1 MHLFINSLKIKS
13 MSILALFASG
23 SGTNVENIINYF
35 KQATK
40 KKVNIGVVCVNNP
53 HAGVIERAQR
63 ANIPVYI
70 FDRNDFYHTE
80 NVLEKLREYRVDAIV
95 LAGFL
100 WLVPDNLLQRFPRR
114 ILNIH
119 PALLPAHGGK
129 GMYGMHVHRAVV
141 ANQERQ
147 SGITIHEVNG
157 EYDRGK
163 IIFQAACAVMSG
175 DTPETLAVKVHQLEY
190 LHFPRIIEEWAKAF
204 TD

>member
-1 MHLFINSLKIKS
+1 MY
-13 MSILALFASG
+13 ILALFASG

-40 KKVNIGVVCVNNP
+40 KNVNIGAVCVNNP

-80 NVLEKLREYRVDAIV
+80 NVLEKLQEYRVDAIV

-100 WLVPDNLLQRFPRR
+100 WLVPNRLIQLFPHR

-119 PALLPAHGGK
+119 PALLPAYGGK
-129 GMYGMHVHRAVV
+129 GMYGMHVHRAVI

-163 IIFQAACAVMSG
+163 IIFQTDCAVTPG
-175 DTPETLAVKVHQLEY
+175 DTPETLAAKVHQLEY
-190 LHFPRIIEEWAKAF
+190 QYFPRIIEDWVNAF

>member
-1 MHLFINSLKIKS
+1 MA
-13 MSILALFASG
+13 ILSLFASG

-35 KQATK
+35 KQPTK
-40 KKVNIGVVCVNNP
+40 NITIGAVFVNNP
-53 HAGVIERAQR
+53 HAGVIERAQL

-70 FDRNDFYHTE
+70 FNRNAFYHTE
-80 NVLEKLREYRVDAIV
+80 NVQEKLQDYHVDAII

-100 WLVPDNLLQRFPRR
+100 WLVPDRLIQFFPHR

-119 PALLPAHGGK
+119 PALLPAYGGN
-129 GMYGMHVHRAVV
+129 GMYGMHVHRAVI

-163 IIFQAACAVMSG
+163 IIFQTACRVAPG
-175 DTPETLAVKVHQLEY
+175 DTPETLAAKVRRLEHR
-190 LHFPRIIEEWAKAF
+190 HFPRVIEEWVNAF
-204 TD
+204 TA